1 MRKERVKKKRKDKRP
16 GGRIQEEG
24 MEKENLL
31 TDTRRVAQ
39 TNPAADDVS
48 VTSIVT
54 SARPRS

>member
-1 MRKERVKKKRKDKRP
+1 MKKKRKDKRP